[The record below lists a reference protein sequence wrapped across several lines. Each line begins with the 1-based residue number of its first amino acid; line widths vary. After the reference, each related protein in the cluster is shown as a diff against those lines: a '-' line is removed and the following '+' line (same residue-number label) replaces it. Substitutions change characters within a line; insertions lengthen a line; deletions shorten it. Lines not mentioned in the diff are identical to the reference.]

1 MVVFLVNTFKTSV
14 FKNKTKQKTS
24 VFKQLIKMHFQAS
37 PSNTCQ
43 DTVSYVPFKG
53 LQMKG
58 KAAIDRR
65 EIHVSTAEQWKE
77 Y

>member
-1 MVVFLVNTFKTSV
+1 
-14 FKNKTKQKTS
+14 
-24 VFKQLIKMHFQAS
+24 MHFQAS
-37 PSNTCQ
+37 PNNTCQ